1 MFLLNLDLNA
11 NETYVSTLVQLI
23 EHFQK
28 NPKEYELLINEKH

>member
-28 NPKEYELLINEKH
+28 ILKNTNY